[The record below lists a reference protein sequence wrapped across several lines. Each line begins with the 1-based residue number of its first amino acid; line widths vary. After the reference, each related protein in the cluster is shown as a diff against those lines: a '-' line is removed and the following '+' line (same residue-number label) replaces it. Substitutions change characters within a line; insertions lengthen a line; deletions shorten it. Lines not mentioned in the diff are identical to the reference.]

1 MQGKLFKHQELF
13 SVFRAVFGFFMRLNL
28 PLHMSKFL
36 KFMEFVRSASSLTI
50 KAYKKDMEQA
60 FLLELDG
67 SDESDKNCNQDEL
80 LIMARAALTRWGKLS
95 AASRNRKSATLKSFF
110 NYLFQEKLI
119 TRPLADLIPMAKV
132 ERKLPR
138 FVSIDEAVALLKKT
152 DEKNRLLFL
161 LLYGGG
167 LRVSEACELRWNQV
181 DLSQGI
187 LRIRGKGNKER
198 LVALPEIAVD
208 ELKKKVKKL
217 PPNSSFVWGDEAMN
231 PRTAY
236 ELIRQL
242 GIHTGLL
249 GPLHPHALRHSFATH
264 LLSSGAN
271 LRTLQELLGH
281 QSLTATER
289 YTHLSVDAL
298 ARTMEKSHP
307 LAGGRK
313 SFEPAKKSKRTA
325 KP

>member
-13 SVFRAVFGFFMRLNL
+13 SVFRAVFGFFMRLKL

-36 KFMEFVRSASSLTI
+36 KFMEFVQSASSLTI

-60 FLLELDG
+60 FLLELERG
-67 SDESDKNCNQDEL
+67 AESDKNCNQDEL

-167 LRVSEACELRWNQV
+167 LRVSEACELHWNQV

-313 SFEPAKKSKRTA
+313 SLEPAKKPKRTT